1 MRQGCLRAVV
11 RVVGSNLPALGSV
24 ATACHPSGD
33 YAKCGASSRAWSL
46 VCLSTQGLS
55 RSRQRFASGGCAKA
69 LAVVGVK

>member
-1 MRQGCLRAVV
+1 MRRGCLRAVV
-11 RVVGSNLPALGSV
+11 RVVGSNHPALGSV

-46 VCLSTQGLS
+46 VRLSTQGLS